1 MITIRE
7 TLLGESW
14 EIKAMVQG
22 IISKESSFCS
32 SKTYKNHSLGN
43 KWGIVRQINFASKT
57 PVDHKSLRLQTHVL
71 KRSSG

>member
-7 TLLGESW
+7 TLLGKSW

-22 IISKESSFCS
+22 IISKESSICS
-32 SKTYKNHSLGN
+32 SKTHKNHSLGN
-43 KWGIVRQINFASKT
+43 EWGIVRQISFASKT
-57 PVDHKSLRLQTHVL
+57 PVDYKSPRLQTHVL